1 MSHLGAAH
9 ATELGADGS
18 PVLRL
23 SVSGVSS
30 SLPLRKDA
38 DGRLGLQFAEGTP
51 SGSVQGAVIASV
63 LPRSAARDAG
73 LRGGDLVRTML
84 CTMACTCARV
94 RARVR
99 AHICVRVAHVR
110 GACPCAARRA
120 RPSPAAC
127 ARVQVVAVG
136 EQPVHDIAAAR
147 EAISSAARGLTLVVW
162 RPRADALPCL

>member
-73 LRGGDLVRTML
+73 LRGGDLVRTMV
-84 CTMACTCARV
+84 CIMVCTCARV

-99 AHICVRVAHVR
+99 AHICVRVARASAAYAHALLDVR
-110 GACPCAARRA
+110 APHLRPAHECRWWRWASSRCTTSRRRA
-120 RPSPAAC
+120 RPS
-127 ARVQVVAVG
+127 AV
-136 EQPVHDIAAAR
+136 R
-147 EAISSAARGLTLVVW
+147 
-162 RPRADALPCL
+162 RAG

>member
-84 CTMACTCARV
+84 CTMACIMVCTMACTCARV

-99 AHICVRVAHVR
+99 AHICVRVARASAAYAHALLDVR
-110 GACPCAARRA
+110 APHLRPARACRWWRWASSLCTTSQRRA
-120 RPSPAAC
+120 RPS
-127 ARVQVVAVG
+127 AV
-136 EQPVHDIAAAR
+136 R
-147 EAISSAARGLTLVVW
+147 
-162 RPRADALPCL
+162 RAG

>member
-73 LRGGDLVRTML
+73 LRGGDLVRTMV
-84 CTMACTCARV
+84 CTMVCIMGRTMVRIMVCTCARV

-99 AHICVRVAHVR
+99 AHICARVARASAAYAHALLDVR
-110 GACPCAARRA
+110 APHLRPAHECRWWRWASSRCTTSRRRA
-120 RPSPAAC
+120 RPS
-127 ARVQVVAVG
+127 AV
-136 EQPVHDIAAAR
+136 R
-147 EAISSAARGLTLVVW
+147 
-162 RPRADALPCL
+162 RAG